1 MSASG
6 RWALPARRGANR
18 YHAPAPVACIC
29 IVGAPARAHR
39 KGCESPT
46 YSVDSPPTKQC
57 SSARSRRSRRAPRPP
72 APRHSSSPCPP
83 AAAPPSPPRPLI
95 PPGASPAI
103 VVCGG
108 EGGALTGGAVL
119 VRCSW
124 AGGRG
129 ALWSLWSLLVEPTQP
144 AATCRPGATGRTDC
158 RAPSS
163 RPHSPSAGRAT
174 RPIRTV
180 QRVARG
186 DRRKPK
192 LTTPPL
198 AARWVLRGRLP
209 RSPLIRYAS
218 PRRTSTAAPLVA
230 PQAAPSV
237 RVCAPGGAAQAPQ
250 GAQPRHNPRKEIKN
264 MKTAPI
270 YGPDRH
276 LIRRKADCAG
286 QLITVA
292 DFAAEAGISRPRA
305 YQLLSFCPR
314 YRVTDPDTGARMV
327 MVSIRDARTALYYRG
342 RQGNPLMTNS
352 DFQRR
357 MAWRRWH
364 GKKSAQEG

>member
-57 SSARSRRSRRAPRPP
+57 CSARSRRSRRAPRPP
-72 APRHSSSPCPP
+72 A
-83 AAAPPSPPRPLI
+83 PRPLI

-129 ALWSLWSLLVEPTQP
+129 ALWSLWSLLVGPTQP

-163 RPHSPSAGRAT
+163 RPHSRSAGRAT

-186 DRRKPK
+186 D
-192 LTTPPL
+192 
-198 AARWVLRGRLP
+198 

-250 GAQPRHNPRKEIKN
+250 GAQPWHNPRKEIKN

-327 MVSIRDARTALYYRG
+327 MVSIRDARTALYHRG
-342 RQGNPLMTNS
+342 RQGNPLMANS